1 MSVKQSYAM
10 VNGVKMLA
18 IYDSATQL
26 WTVEGNA
33 PADSSWSQPNHV
45 YKIEL
50 HAEDEAGNSTVMTAD
65 DGTYG
70 NQLKLRVLEKTKPTA
85 TIVSPTSGS
94 VLGASAQDIK
104 LEIKDTGGSGLN
116 MSTVVF
122 KINDKTIANA
132 ELNWT
137 DGAAGAKTC
146 TYKATNLPD
155 GANKIELSVQ
165 DNDGNTST
173 TAVVNFVISTTAPT
187 LNVETPVDNILT
199 NKTSVTV
206 SGTAAP
212 GSDAVTLAEVTI
224 NGEKVDV
231 GEGGAFSKVV
241 TGLSEGDNN
250 IVIIAKDNLGKT
262 TTVNR
267 KVRVDTKAPVISD
280 VVAQSTTVD
289 AGGRIKITFKVVDP
303 A

>member
-1 MSVKQSYAM
+1 MAVKQSYAK

-70 NQLKLRVLEKTKPTA
+70 NQLKLCVLEKTKPTA

>member
-1 MSVKQSYAM
+1 MAVKQSYAM

-45 YKIEL
+45 Y
-50 HAEDEAGNSTVMTAD
+50 
-65 DGTYG
+65 
-70 NQLKLRVLEKTKPTA
+70 
-85 TIVSPTSGS
+85 
-94 VLGASAQDIK
+94 
-104 LEIKDTGGSGLN
+104 
-116 MSTVVF
+116 
-122 KINDKTIANA
+122 
-132 ELNWT
+132 
-137 DGAAGAKTC
+137 
-146 TYKATNLPD
+146 
-155 GANKIELSVQ
+155 KIELSVQ

>member
-1 MSVKQSYAM
+1 M
-10 VNGVKMLA
+10 
-18 IYDSATQL
+18 
-26 WTVEGNA
+26 EGNA

>member
-1 MSVKQSYAM
+1 
-10 VNGVKMLA
+10 
-18 IYDSATQL
+18 
-26 WTVEGNA
+26 
-33 PADSSWSQPNHV
+33 
-45 YKIEL
+45 
-50 HAEDEAGNSTVMTAD
+50 
-65 DGTYG
+65 
-70 NQLKLRVLEKTKPTA
+70 
-85 TIVSPTSGS
+85 
-94 VLGASAQDIK
+94 
-104 LEIKDTGGSGLN
+104 

-267 KVRVDTKAPVISD
+267 KVRVDCLLYTSD
-280 VVAQSTTVD
+280 AAD
-289 AGGRIKITFKVVDP
+289 E
-303 A
+303 

>member
-1 MSVKQSYAM
+1 M

-116 MSTVVF
+116 MATVVF

-137 DGAAGAKTC
+137 DGAAGA
-146 TYKATNLPD
+146 
-155 GANKIELSVQ
+155 LSL
-165 DNDGNTST
+165 
-173 TAVVNFVISTTAPT
+173 IH
-187 LNVETPVDNILT
+187 I
-199 NKTSVTV
+199 
-206 SGTAAP
+206 
-212 GSDAVTLAEVTI
+212 
-224 NGEKVDV
+224 
-231 GEGGAFSKVV
+231 
-241 TGLSEGDNN
+241 
-250 IVIIAKDNLGKT
+250 
-262 TTVNR
+262 
-267 KVRVDTKAPVISD
+267 
-280 VVAQSTTVD
+280 
-289 AGGRIKITFKVVDP
+289 
-303 A
+303 

>member
-1 MSVKQSYAM
+1 M
-10 VNGVKMLA
+10 
-18 IYDSATQL
+18 
-26 WTVEGNA
+26 EGNA
-33 PADSSWSQPNHV
+33 PADSSYSQPNHV